1 MLTLNKAAANAANAK
16 LSTGP
21 KTEDGKAK
29 SSRNA
34 LKHGLTA
41 QDVVV
46 EPGREAEFE
55 AYRDALQQD
64 LGPEGAAE
72 MEFFNRLVHAGWTL
86 QRIREI
92 ESAMMREGILDPLLD
107 ESETKTLDR
116 MLRYHTTFER
126 TYNRS
131 LKELR
136 ILQTNRALRHMVP
149 QEIVSHIPALA
160 SVNDLTKRTHAAR
173 LALVQQIEDY
183 LTAPTPA
190 QETAALQNEPTAGP
204 ATAGEVA

>member
-1 MLTLNKAAANAANAK
+1 MTTPNKSAANAQNAK

-21 KTEDGKAK
+21 RTDEGKAA

-41 QDVVV
+41 KEVVV

-55 AYRDALQQD
+55 AYRDDLLQD

-72 MEFFNRLVHAGWTL
+72 VELFNRAIHAGWTL
-86 QRIREI
+86 RRIREI

-116 MLRYHTTFER
+116 MLRYYSLYDR
-126 TYNRS
+126 IYNRS
-131 LKELR
+131 IRELR
-136 ILQTNRALRHMVP
+136 ILQTNRALRYLVP
-149 QEIVSHIPALA
+149 REVVAQIPPLVSL
-160 SVNDLTKRTHAAR
+160 NDLTKRTQTAR
-173 LALVQQIEDY
+173 QTLVQQIEDY
-183 LTAPTPA
+183 LTTPV
-190 QETAALQNEPTAGP
+190 QNEPTATP
-204 ATAGEVA
+204 AAGKEAA

>member
-1 MLTLNKAAANAANAK
+1 VAANAVNAK

-21 KTEDGKAK
+21 RTEEGKSV

-41 QDVVV
+41 KEVVV

-55 AYRDALQQD
+55 AWRDDLRQD
-64 LGPEGAAE
+64 LGPQGAAE
-72 MEFFNRLVHAGWTL
+72 MELFNRAVHAAWTL
-86 QRIREI
+86 RRIREM

-116 MLRYHTTFER
+116 MLRYYSLYDR
-126 TYNRS
+126 IYNRS

-136 ILQTNRALRHMVP
+136 ILQTNRALRYLVP
-149 QEIVSHIPALA
+149 REVAAQIPNLV
-160 SVNDLTKRTHAAR
+160 SVNDLTKRTQPAR
-173 LALVQQIEDY
+173 ENLVRQIEDY
-183 LTAPTPA
+183 LTAPV
-190 QETAALQNEPTAGP
+190 QNEPIGGP
-204 ATAGEVA
+204 SATGEAA